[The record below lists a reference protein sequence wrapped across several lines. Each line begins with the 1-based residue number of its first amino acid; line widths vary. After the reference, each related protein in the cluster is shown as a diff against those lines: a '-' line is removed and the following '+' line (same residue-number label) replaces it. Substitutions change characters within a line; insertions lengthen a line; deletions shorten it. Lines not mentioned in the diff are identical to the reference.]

1 MPRTGSDWDA
11 AEALMRVLADTDALI
26 VKDERSFRCNGLRN
40 SADLSWDAVE
50 RVLKGKYDSKVRAA
64 SSFLPQS
71 LVLPCDRLRDCR
83 NWSPLPCRVCVVGW
97 REREGEMW
105 VVGWGPTLADVRQW

>member
-11 AEALMRVLADTDALI
+11 AEALRRVLADTDALI

-71 LVLPCDRLRDCR
+71 LVLPCDRPTRPPELVA
-83 NWSPLPCRVCVVGW
+83 STLQSVVGW
-97 REREGEMW
+97 RERGGEMW
-105 VVGWGPTLADVRQW
+105 VVGWGPALADVRQW

>member
-11 AEALMRVLADTDALI
+11 AEALRRVLADTDALI

-64 SSFLPQS
+64 SSFLPLWYS
-71 LVLPCDRLRDCR
+71 LVTAYETAGTGHHYPAE
-83 NWSPLPCRVCVVGW
+83 CV
-97 REREGEMW
+97 
-105 VVGWGPTLADVRQW
+105 